1 MSATLAPAQQRML
14 DAYLRHTRAEFETRR
29 VEDAIA
35 SMVET
40 PHVLLLPSLEGGFGR
55 EAVADFYAKR
65 FVFSMPPDMQLELL
79 TRIVA
84 SDHIVEECV
93 MRFTHTQEIPWL
105 LPGISA
111 TGKRCE
117 MAVCVVV
124 KLSGEKVEHEHIYWD
139 QAAVL
144 RQLGL
149 LDSSAGPAVGVE
161 AVRALSAPSEI
172 AAQRASADHTAREGK
187 P

>member
-1 MSATLAPAQQRML
+1 MSAKLAPAQQRML

-29 VEDAIA
+29 VDDAMA
-35 SMVET
+35 SMVES
-40 PHVLLLPSLEGGFGR
+40 PHVLLLPSLEGGHGR

-79 TRIVA
+79 TRIVG

-105 LPGISA
+105 LPGVAA

-124 KLSGEKVEHEHIYWD
+124 KLAEDKVEHEHIYWD
-139 QAAVL
+139 QAVVL

-149 LDSSAGPAVGVE
+149 LDSRAGPAVGAE
-161 AVRALSAPSEI
+161 GARAAC
-172 AAQRASADHTAREGK
+172 A
-187 P
+187 